1 MLISTIVFLY
11 TNCSINE
18 TIFLSP
24 YNIIYNI
31 ILSEIFRIAR
41 CSLLYADFL
50 YRAKELCLRMKNQ
63 GADIIFGKAS
73 LLRFLVKHSTTFK
86 KFNVSFQLI
95 VEACYD

>member
-1 MLISTIVFLY
+1 MFDKRDDFPFSIVKMPYLS
-11 TNCSINE
+11 SI
-18 TIFLSP
+18 IP
-24 YNIIYNI
+24 YNIFYNT
-31 ILSEIFRIAR
+31 ILSEILHIAR

-73 LLRFLVKHSTTFK
+73 LLRFIVKHSTTFK

-95 VEACYD
+95 TEACYN